1 METGEMASTSVE
13 SRVQSMDFGL
23 KWEGTNAG
31 LGKEVEEKGTSEWK
45 GRESGARERKFI
57 ILPADQSW
65 GSWSVEFQLLQPDVT
80 CSCYHGI
87 LIRGALG

>member
-1 METGEMASTSVE
+1 MGVE
-13 SRVQSMDFGL
+13 RGRQGL
-23 KWEGTNAG
+23 
-31 LGKEVEEKGTSEWK
+31 EKGRWKKRGASECE
-45 GRESGARERKFI
+45 GRERGAGERKFI
-57 ILPADQSW
+57 ILPAGQSW

>member
-1 METGEMASTSVE
+1 MGVE
-13 SRVQSMDFGL
+13 RDRQGL
-23 KWEGTNAG
+23 RDGRWKKRGDSEWEGRERGAG
-31 LGKEVEEKGTSEWK
+31 
-45 GRESGARERKFI
+45 ERKFI